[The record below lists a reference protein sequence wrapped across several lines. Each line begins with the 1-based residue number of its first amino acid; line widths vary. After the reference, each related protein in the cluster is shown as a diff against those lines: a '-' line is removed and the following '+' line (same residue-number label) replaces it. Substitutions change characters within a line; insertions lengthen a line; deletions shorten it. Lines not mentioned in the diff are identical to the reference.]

1 MNKLTKTTGSLL
13 LTAAITASVCAV
25 SFSAQVAE
33 SGSIR
38 LIVKNETY
46 STAQGAKWDGVLL
59 DKTVSISE
67 TGDAL
72 STVKQALADAGKEL
86 VMVDSQ
92 WGSYISAI
100 EGVAENDAAMYSG
113 WMGVQNDWAVNNNLA
128 YIDLRDG
135 DTFEMTY
142 SVNMGVDIGAD
153 WSNTST
159 ALKSLTIDGLTLNES
174 FDPSNTDYTVTI
186 GSDSKTVFAQPVAS
200 NKYYQVRT
208 YKNTYIPMEYGFRT
222 TDAIDVKAGDTLYI
236 GVGNAAWPGSY
247 PAETVYSVYVMEKDA
262 ELGDVNFDGK
272 LDIVDATL
280 IQYASIDLVPFSS
293 LQKSLADFNA
303 DGRISILDTT
313 AIQHKLAE

>member
-1 MNKLTKTTGSLL
+1 MNKLTKTAGTILL
-13 LTAAITASVCAV
+13 SAAMTASICAV
-25 SFSAQVAE
+25 SFSAQAA
-33 SGSIR
+33 GTGNIR

-72 STVKQALADAGKEL
+72 STVKQALDEAGKEL

-92 WGSYISAI
+92 WGSYVSAI

-142 SVNMGVDIGAD
+142 SVTMGVDIGAD

-159 ALKSLTIDGLTLNES
+159 ALKSLSIDGLTLNES

-186 GSDSKTVFAQPVAS
+186 GSDSKTVFAQPTAA

-208 YKNTYIPMEYGFRT
+208 YKNEYTPEEYGFRT
-222 TDAIDVKAGDTLYI
+222 TDAISISASATPRGRVPIPLRPFTGFMSWKTTYSL
-236 GVGNAAWPGSY
+236 
-247 PAETVYSVYVMEKDA
+247 ET
-262 ELGDVNFDGK
+262 
-272 LDIVDATL
+272 
-280 IQYASIDLVPFSS
+280 
-293 LQKSLADFNA
+293 
-303 DGRISILDTT
+303 SILTESSISRT
-313 AIQHKLAE
+313 RP

>member
-1 MNKLTKTTGSLL
+1 MNKLTKTAGTILL
-13 LTAAITASVCAV
+13 SAAMTASICAV
-25 SFSAQVAE
+25 SFSAQAA
-33 SGSIR
+33 GTGNIR

-72 STVKQALADAGKEL
+72 STVKQALDEAGKEL

-92 WGSYISAI
+92 WGSYVSAI

-142 SVNMGVDIGAD
+142 SVTMGVDIGAD

-159 ALKSLTIDGLTLNES
+159 ALKSLSAYYDHAYKQWG
-174 FDPSNTDYTVTI
+174 TI
-186 GSDSKTVFAQPVAS
+186 GQTILNLKEIRPTFVSYRVK
-200 NKYYQVRT
+200 VR
-208 YKNTYIPMEYGFRT
+208 
-222 TDAIDVKAGDTLYI
+222 
-236 GVGNAAWPGSY
+236 
-247 PAETVYSVYVMEKDA
+247 
-262 ELGDVNFDGK
+262 
-272 LDIVDATL
+272 
-280 IQYASIDLVPFSS
+280 
-293 LQKSLADFNA
+293 
-303 DGRISILDTT
+303 
-313 AIQHKLAE
+313 